1 MSEADDVLLGRADLE
16 RAFTALGERLARR
29 DVVADVFVVGGAAM
43 ALAYDA
49 SRVTRDVDARFLPHG
64 IVLEEARRVADDLGL
79 PPWWLNEQAAST
91 SPAKKTSANAA
102 RSTTPDCASWPPRRS
117 TSSQ

>member
-1 MSEADDVLLGRADLE
+1 VNEPDDVLLGRADLE

-29 DVVADVFVVGGAAM
+29 GVVADVFIVGGAAM

-64 IVLEEARRVADDLGL
+64 IVLEEARRVAGIIGVESSD
-79 PPWWLNEQAAST
+79 QALQICADFYPDEPI
-91 SPAKKTSANAA
+91 SPRSAAVL
-102 RSTTPDCASWPPRRS
+102 RELFG
-117 TSSQ
+117 